1 MGEHF
6 EPHHH
11 DPESIPRVGELFN
24 FGEQRGIKAEII
36 ENGERH
42 FYWKQGLYDDEL
54 ARPAGWRRYYVP
66 EGGYIV
72 IPEGSRPASSVL
84 AGTEVNPGEK
94 GAVVDFLV
102 HYASQ
107 NALRR
112 GIVDAAASLDNL
124 VVPRGEDRQLFLLP
138 PHAPSPSSVDLKSWA
153 YKTADDID
161 AILAPTGQRWLAH
174 DFREQV
180 LHMRGMLR

>member
-6 EPHHH
+6 DPDHH
-11 DPESIPRVGELFN
+11 DLESSPRVGELFN

-42 FYWKQGLYDDEL
+42 FYWRRGMYDDEL
-54 ARPAGWRRYYVP
+54 ALTAGWRRYYVP
-66 EGGYIV
+66 EDGYII

-84 AGTEVNPGEK
+84 AGAEVNSGEK
-94 GAVVDFLV
+94 GAILDFLV

-107 NALRR
+107 NAWKRQV
-112 GIVDAAASLDNL
+112 IDTAASLDNL
-124 VVPRGEDRQLFLLP
+124 VVPRGEGRQLFLLP
-138 PHAPSPSSVDLKSWA
+138 PHAPSPSGVDLKSWA

-161 AILAPTGQRWLAH
+161 AILAPSNQRELAYE
-174 DFREQV
+174 FRDKV
-180 LHMRGMLR
+180 LHLRGMLR